1 MANKYSKSNY
11 TVKEKDTKNMED
23 YRNDRKKL
31 NTAARVMAIIVIL
44 AMVVTT
50 LLFALNG
57 SV

>member
-11 TVKEKDTKNMED
+11 TVKEKDNKNMED